1 MTGERDIDDGGVE
14 ERGIEERGA
23 DERGVRDTDIGD
35 WGIADSDNEVPR
47 LAVPALAAAVAVVA
61 GVFLAGIPLLFP
73 EPAAEAAGE
82 YRAVPDWA
90 QLPGGRVWG
99 AVSGVFADPDGR
111 HIWVLDRCGAN
122 SCIDSELD
130 PIFKFDLDGNMV
142 ANFGGGLFAW
152 PHGFFV
158 DRDGNVWVADGPTGA
173 RAEAGAAVGKGQQVF
188 KLSPE
193 GDVLMTLGI
202 AGVWGDE
209 LDRFNGPSEV
219 LVAPT
224 GEIYVLDGH
233 GEGGNNRV
241 VKFTGD
247 GDFVLSWGTSGPGPA
262 AGEFSDAHAIAMD
275 SRGRIIIG
283 DRRNIRIQ
291 IFDGDG
297 AFLEQWTHLGPP
309 SSIYINRDD
318 VMYVTDTQTAAL
330 PTWYSERRPEDWVR
344 GIRVVDARSLK
355 VTAFIESNAEF
366 VTADREGNVYGAEVP
381 GETLVKYE
389 KVR

>member
-1 MTGERDIDDGGVE
+1 MTDENNLGDVTLEDMGIGE
-14 ERGIEERGA
+14 
-23 DERGVRDTDIGD
+23 TDPKSLHLG
-35 WGIADSDNEVPR
+35 
-47 LAVPALAAAVAVVA
+47 VPALAAAV
-61 GVFLAGIPLLFP
+61 GLLAGAILVAVTLMTPNR
-73 EPAAEAAGE
+73 AVEAAGE
-82 YRAVPDWA
+82 FRAVPDWA
-90 QLPGGRVWG
+90 QLPAGRTWG
-99 AVSGVFADPDGR
+99 AVSGVFADPDGE

-122 SCIDSELD
+122 SCIDSDLD
-130 PIFKFDLDGNMV
+130 PVFKFDLDGNLV
-142 ANFGGGLFAW
+142 ANFGSGLFAW

-158 DRDGNVWVADGPTGA
+158 DREGNVWVADGPTGA

-188 KLSPE
+188 KLSPA

-209 LDRFNGPSEV
+209 PDRFNGPSGV
-219 LVAPT
+219 LVAPD
-224 GEIYVLDGH
+224 GEIYILDGH

-241 VKFTGD
+241 MKFTGD
-247 GDFVLSWGTSGPGPA
+247 GDFVRSWGTSGPGPA

-275 SRGRIIIG
+275 SGGRIIIG

-297 AFLEQWTHLGPP
+297 IFLEQWTHFGPT
-309 SSIYINRDD
+309 SSIFVNEDD
-318 VMYVTDTQTAAL
+318 VMYVTDTQTGAL
-330 PTWYSERRPEDWVR
+330 PTWYGERRPADWVR
-344 GIRVVDARSLK
+344 GIRVGDARTGR
-355 VTAFIESNAEF
+355 VTAFIVSNAEF